1 MAKNQK
7 IPTNGEY
14 EGPNVQLF
22 ASVDGTKKNDF
33 ALTSFNMLSLQNS
46 TFQTS
51 EPSDTTSFLYMWTY
65 PYRVDVFY
73 MFTQNTNNELKAD
86 KCYTNVNEYG
96 ARCLPKLIKAIPLAD
111 KVKHFAVDVVAT

>member
-1 MAKNQK
+1 MANNQK
-7 IPTNGEY
+7 IPTDGEF
-14 EGPNVQLF
+14 EGPNVQF
-22 ASVDGTKKNDF
+22 SATVDGSKNS
-33 ALTSFNMLSLQNS
+33 AYSLTSFNMLSLQNS
-46 TFQTS
+46 TFQTT

-96 ARCLPKLIKAIPLAD
+96 ARCLP
-111 KVKHFAVDVVAT
+111 